1 MGLRRPM
8 SAEPGSPQSIAITGA
23 SGALGVHVVRE
34 MLRTH
39 AGRLR
44 ALAHR
49 TPLPA
54 DVVPAG
60 VEVHGGSLLD
70 RAALDRWLSPG
81 ATVIH
86 LAHPSSMSID
96 DHRRAVET
104 LADACAA
111 AGVRRVVHCSTAV
124 VAGRTPARRVTEETP
139 CLPVTPYE
147 RIKHDLEGAFARGAR
162 GRFPLIIA
170 RPTAVFGPGLRNAVA
185 LLEALE
191 RGSPV
196 VNYLRRS
203 LYGRRQ
209 MHLVPVETVARALR
223 FLALDLPVE
232 AAAAPGQAGGPPRFI
247 VSTDH
252 RPGGDF
258 RTVEGRLRR
267 ALGLSAP
274 TSLVLPVPP
283 AALRLF
289 LRAAGRSDVDPQR
302 IYDGSALERAGF
314 RAPITLADALDR
326 YAGWWRERAGRPAAG
341 ATA

>member
-8 SAEPGSPQSIAITGA
+8 SAEPGSPTSIAITGA
-23 SGALGVHVVRE
+23 SGALGAHVVRDL
-34 MLRTH
+34 LRTH

-44 ALAHR
+44 ALTHR

-54 DVVPAG
+54 DVVLAG
-60 VEVHGGSLLD
+60 IDVHRGSLLD

-86 LAHPSSMSID
+86 LAYPSSMSID

-124 VAGRTPARRVTEETP
+124 VAGRTPERRVTEATP

-147 RIKHDLEGAFARGAR
+147 RIKHDLETVFARGAG
-162 GRFPLIIA
+162 GRFPLVIA

-196 VNYLRRS
+196 VNYLRGS

-209 MHLVPVETVARALR
+209 LHLVPVETVARALR
-223 FLALDLPVE
+223 FLALDLPDE
-232 AAAAPGQAGGPPRFI
+232 AAAAPGRAARPRRFI
-247 VSTDH
+247 ISTDH
-252 RPGGDF
+252 LPGGDF

-267 ALGLSAP
+267 ALGLGALP
-274 TSLVLPVPP
+274 SLVLPVPP
-283 AALRLF
+283 AALRLL
-289 LRAAGRSDVDPQR
+289 LRAAGRSDADPQR

-314 RAPITLADALDR
+314 RAPVTLADALDR
-326 YAGWWRERAGRPAAG
+326 YAGWWRGHTAAPAAG